1 MSSSLED
8 FLNSRILR
16 DRTTWLVA
24 AIGGGLRMYGI
35 REAKRAAGTD
45 LRFYWL
51 WLERSIDFLFGATTQ
66 VAYFLCAVW
75 MVAGLMEK
83 ADAWKRQLACIV
95 LYLRINWLTRY
106 LWKSDRRTASQLRA
120 GFPAV
125 QTVPRL

>member
-1 MSSSLED
+1 METTSSSLED
-8 FLNSRILR
+8 FLNSKILR
-16 DRTTWLVA
+16 HPTTWIVA
-24 AIGGGLRMYGI
+24 AIGGVYGGLRMCGI

-51 WLERSIDFLFGATTQ
+51 WLERSIDFLFGAITQ

-95 LYLRINWLTRY
+95 LYLGINWLTRY
-106 LWKSDRRTASQLRA
+106 L
-120 GFPAV
+120 
-125 QTVPRL
+125 